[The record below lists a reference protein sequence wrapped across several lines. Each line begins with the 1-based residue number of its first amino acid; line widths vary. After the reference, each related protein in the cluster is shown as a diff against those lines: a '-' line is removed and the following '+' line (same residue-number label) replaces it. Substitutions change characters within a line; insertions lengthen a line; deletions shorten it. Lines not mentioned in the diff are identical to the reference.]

1 MRSLASK
8 LEPTKAGFE
17 SNGAQSHLILVA
29 MLQIFPFVRIS
40 AESGLGLAS
49 RASTTNV
56 TRPERSATSEPASTS
71 GLVLLDSFV
80 DVALV
85 GVGRRPASTASVESS
100 SSSSPARIFLL
111 KKICRGRIYLC
122 EVSQL
127 RLTRDLTK

>member
-40 AESGLGLAS
+40 AESGLGRAS

-85 GVGRRPASTASVESS
+85 GVGRRPASTASVEAT
-100 SSSSPARIFLL
+100 PASYI
-111 KKICRGRIYLC
+111 
-122 EVSQL
+122 
-127 RLTRDLTK
+127 